1 MDLMG
6 RPATP
11 LGQAIQAAYIEKL
24 LVESIATELAKLYL
38 TGEIPADLYSMG
50 KEAYGKWAKGQAV
63 RAESLAAWKKV
74 EMLEPRLA
82 KASALGAE
90 LRAKR
95 HPRRDWFDTLL
106 FFIPNSLSEPWVGDI
121 REKRQI
127 MASQGYRQHIIE
139 WATAIDLLI
148 LMLFWIKENLRDIL
162 TPFKD
167 RHGR

>member
-1 MDLMG
+1 MDLVG

-11 LGQAIQAAYIEKL
+11 LGQAIQAAYIEKR
-24 LVESIATELAKLYL
+24 LVESIATELARSYL
-38 TGEIPADLYSMG
+38 AGEIPVDLYRMG
-50 KEAYGKWAKGQAV
+50 QEAYGKWAKGQTV
-63 RAESLAAWKKV
+63 RAESLAAWKKA
-74 EMLEPRLA
+74 EMLEPRLT
-82 KASALGAE
+82 KVSTLEGE
-90 LRAKR
+90 LRAMR
-95 HPRRDWFDTLL
+95 HPRRDWFDTLV

-127 MASQGYRQHIIE
+127 MASQGYRRHTIE

-167 RHGR
+167 RQPR